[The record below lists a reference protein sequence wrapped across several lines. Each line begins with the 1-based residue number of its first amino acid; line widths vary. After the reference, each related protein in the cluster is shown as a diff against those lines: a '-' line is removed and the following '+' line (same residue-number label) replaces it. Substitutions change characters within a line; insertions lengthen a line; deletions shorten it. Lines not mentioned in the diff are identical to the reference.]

1 MDDYCGDT
9 KIRHGHLFKNKK
21 IRHGFMFSYFD
32 KIKKRSIL
40 FNWLQCRLENCMI
53 VLFFSQIYINNNNN
67 NGN

>member
-32 KIKKRSIL
+32 KIKKK
-40 FNWLQCRLENCMI
+40 E
-53 VLFFSQIYINNNNN
+53 YII
-67 NGN
+67 